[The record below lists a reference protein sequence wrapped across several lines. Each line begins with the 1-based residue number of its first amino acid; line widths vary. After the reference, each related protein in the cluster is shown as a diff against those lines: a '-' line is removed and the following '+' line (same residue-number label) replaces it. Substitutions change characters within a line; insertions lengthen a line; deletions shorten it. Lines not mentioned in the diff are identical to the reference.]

1 MNDHKKIFSDI
12 LEELNISDLT
22 KSSLLEKIDQVNIE
36 TYGEY
41 SYSDRGCVV
50 KCIVEEKWKED
61 VESEI
66 KKLKRKK
73 LISAF
78 KKKLISGTVKFE
90 IIGKETY
97 ELTLIKVKKFKKN
110 NKDFLDEYQLKDRE
124 ERLLDQID
132 MEKLETNPDWQEKI
146 EKNKKIKEGYIYILS
161 NLALPRIYKI
171 GFVKD
176 DYVARAK
183 SLKSETGLD
192 RNFVIENVWFTK
204 NPYEVEQKIFSSLQM
219 QKNEEGEYYGRSYRS
234 IKELN
239 GKAFIEFVDGA
250 SLNFFCE
257 RIEEFIK

>member
-1 MNDHKKIFSDI
+1 MDNHKKIFFKV
-12 LEELNISDLT
+12 LEELDISELR
-22 KSSLLEKIDQVNIE
+22 KSSLLEKIDQVNFESIGM
-36 TYGEY
+36 TREY
-41 SYSDRGCVV
+41 VI
-50 KCIVEEKWKED
+50 KCIVEEKWKEA

-66 KKLKRKK
+66 RKLKRKK
-73 LISAF
+73 LYSTF
-78 KKKLISGTVKFE
+78 KKKLITESVHFE
-90 IIGKETY
+90 IIGKETL
-97 ELTLIKVKKFKKN
+97 ELTLKKAKRFKENYKE
-110 NKDFLDEYQLKDRE
+110 FLDENQLKNRE

-132 MEKLETNPDWQEKI
+132 LEKLAKDPDWLEKI
-146 EKNKKIKEGYIYILS
+146 EKNKKIKEGFIYILS

-192 RNFVIENVWFTK
+192 RDFVIENIWFTK

-219 QKNEEGEYYGRSYRS
+219 QKNEEGEYYGKSYRS

-257 RIEEFIK
+257 RIEEFIQD